1 MNAFKI
7 TTNGKTRLMLKT
19 GLREIQQAVGGYAE
33 AIRVADRRGCFWL
46 YCNEEGKLQDLPVN
60 TLATKLAQEHIGCFD
75 VIVGDCVIMPDD
87 GADDFPEW
95 LKKELIN
102 ANL

>member
-19 GLREIQQAVGGYAE
+19 TLRDIQRAVGGYAE
-33 AIRVADRRGCFWL
+33 AIRVADMRGCFWL

-60 TLATKLAQEHIGCFD
+60 MLATKLARGHIGFFD

-87 GADDFPEW
+87 GDDDFPEW
-95 LKKELIN
+95 LKKELIDG
-102 ANL
+102 NL